1 MSPVSAVIAFLSL
14 CALTGCVSYSFK
26 EVDTTTPIQARHDIP
41 EHELLDVGIV
51 VFDPGIPADEKQ
63 REEEGV
69 YPQVRKAESRYIP
82 FTLKETLQNT
92 AQWGAVRVI
101 PTGTNSVDVQVRGKI
116 IHSDGETLTL
126 DIEAKD
132 ASGREWL
139 KKRYTYSTSEYAYSE
154 DLPVKDMDPFQD
166 IYDTIA
172 NDLLAARNR
181 LSSNDIQDIR
191 IISELKF
198 AGDLSPYAFKE
209 SLSRND
215 EGDYEIQRLP
225 ARGDPMLT
233 RVRGIRQREYM
244 FIDTLDAYYANF
256 YRGMQGPYKDWRE
269 ASYDETVALQEIK
282 GSALKR
288 MLLGAASVIGGFAL
302 AAGSES
308 AASSAVGNI
317 AVLGGA
323 AALATGVDKYSQ
335 SQIHADALEELGAS
349 FEAEA
354 KPRVVELEDKTV
366 TLTGSLEAQFKEWRR
381 MLKEIYETET
391 GFSLGNRA
399 HGEPQQTRNL

>member
-1 MSPVSAVIAFLSL
+1 
-14 CALTGCVSYSFK
+14 
-26 EVDTTTPIQARHDIP
+26 
-41 EHELLDVGIV
+41 
-51 VFDPGIPADEKQ
+51 
-63 REEEGV
+63 
-69 YPQVRKAESRYIP
+69 
-82 FTLKETLQNT
+82 
-92 AQWGAVRVI
+92 
-101 PTGTNSVDVQVRGKI
+101 
-116 IHSDGETLTL
+116 
-126 DIEAKD
+126 
-132 ASGREWL
+132 
-139 KKRYTYSTSEYAYSE
+139 
-154 DLPVKDMDPFQD
+154 
-166 IYDTIA
+166 
-172 NDLLAARNR
+172 
-181 LSSNDIQDIR
+181 
-191 IISELKF
+191 
-198 AGDLSPYAFKE
+198 
-209 SLSRND
+209 
-215 EGDYEIQRLP
+215 
-225 ARGDPMLT
+225 
-233 RVRGIRQREYM
+233 M

-323 AALATGVDKYSQ
+323 AALASGVDKYSQ

-391 GFSLGNRA
+391 GFSLGNGA